1 MVVGQPGSMKSAF
14 TMWMCDQWNL
24 PTLYLCA
31 DMSAH
36 TAVTRLAS
44 LRTGVDHEQ
53 VSRAFERNDAESAYI
68 EDELSESQI
77 RFIFDDAPSLEDIE
91 EELAAWIERFDDYPE
106 VLVIDNLIDLDQDSD
121 DEYGAWQ
128 DALQWF
134 KSLCRRYGM
143 TIIVIHHAR
152 ELEKSDY
159 PSPRKDIQGKVTK
172 TPELVLSVA
181 LTPSNQFRVAP
192 VKNRTGPQ
200 DPMARKG
207 IEFTAYPSSMSF
219 QANGRYEKPEG
230 KASSW

>member
-14 TMWMCDQWNL
+14 TMWTCDQWNL

-44 LRTGVDHEQ
+44 LRTGMDHED
-53 VSRAFERNDAESAYI
+53 VSRAFEANGPESAWI
-68 EDELSESQI
+68 EEELGESQI
-77 RFIFDDAPSLEDIE
+77 KFIFDDSPALEDVE
-91 EELAAWIERFDDYPE
+91 EQLAAWVERFDDYPE
-106 VLVIDNLIDLDQDSD
+106 ILVIDNLIDLDQDSD
-121 DEYGAWQ
+121 DEYAAWQ

-152 ELEKSDY
+152 ELAKSDF

-172 TPELVLSVA
+172 TPELVISVS
-181 LTPSNQFRVAP
+181 LTPENAFRAAT

-200 DPMARKG
+200 DPMARSG
-207 IEFTAYPSSMSF
+207 VEFTAMPRSMSF
-219 QANGRYEKPEG
+219 QPKGRYLKPEERE
-230 KASSW
+230 KTW